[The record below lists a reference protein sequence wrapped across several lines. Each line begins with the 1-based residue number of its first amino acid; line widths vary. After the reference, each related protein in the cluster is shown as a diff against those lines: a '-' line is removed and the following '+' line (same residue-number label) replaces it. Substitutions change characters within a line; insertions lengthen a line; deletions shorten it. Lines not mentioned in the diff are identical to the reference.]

1 MTIDLYNVAP
11 DPEHLQQTLPERLA
25 QYTGAA
31 RDPVSVDRPEIT
43 IQAKI
48 IQGNYVY
55 IQEFG
60 RYYWILEKNVIRDD
74 LTIISLESDPLMSFA
89 AGILQLPVYVYR
101 SSAEYNSDM
110 IDRKTPT
117 VVYDRVAVIGEDS
130 TGDVITFNSD
140 DTSIYL
146 QCIGGEG
153 W

>member
-1 MTIDLYNVAP
+1 MTVNLYNIVSNP
-11 DPEHLQQTLPERLA
+11 DHMIQTLPEPIGT
-25 QYTGAA
+25 YTGSA

-43 IQAKI
+43 IQARI

-55 IQEFG
+55 IEEFG
-60 RYYWILEKNVIRDD
+60 RYYWIREKNVLRND
-74 LTIISLESDPLMSFA
+74 LTVLYMESDPLMSFA

-101 SSAEYNSDM
+101 SSADYNSDM

-117 VVYDRVAVIGEDS
+117 VVYDRVTVIGEDS
-130 TGDVITFNSD
+130 TGDIITFNSD